1 MPEHE
6 PGQPEWFLHRL
17 YDKLAARQAG
27 MQENDDFYEGNHPLP
42 FVTKTHNA
50 KMRDEFRG
58 MLEDSNSNFMSLV
71 VDVVEERTRVDGF
84 RVGSASDPTTDAEAW
99 GIWQANN
106 LDAETQ
112 AAFID
117 SLVKGVSYLS
127 VWKNPGDD
135 VPTIAVEDASQ
146 TIVDYVPGS
155 NFRKRAAALKI
166 WTDDWTGHERA
177 DVWMPDGIHK
187 FSRSA
192 RDKEQSTSDFER
204 PKNWARIET
213 GDFVSNPQ
221 NIVPIIPLRNRPRL
235 LTEGTSEI
243 DGPKPIQKRINSKLF
258 LLALAGY
265 FGAHR
270 QRWAVNLALMEDD
283 EGNPVEP
290 FDVAVDKLWQVDPP
304 EEPGAPEVKFGEFD
318 ATPLDG
324 YIKAIEQDVLHISVT
339 TRTPRHYLIESGQAP
354 SGDSIRSAE
363 SGLTKKAARKC
374 RTWGEDI
381 EEAMRIARGFTD
393 AGPTPIDSE
402 VVWASTEIQSEAERT
417 DATIKQFQAGL
428 IPYEAALE
436 KLGYSQ
442 TEIRRFSA
450 DRLKDRLL
458 NLSNTTPEEQIP
470 ATEPAA
476 AA

>member
-1 MPEHE
+1 MADDKLE
-6 PGQPEWFLHRL
+6 PGTPEWFLRRL
-17 YDKLAARQAG
+17 YSKLSARQG
-27 MQENDDFYEGNHPLP
+27 EMQEHDNFYEGDHPLP
-42 FVTKTHNA
+42 FVTKAHNA

-58 MLEDSNSNFMSLV
+58 MLEDSKSNFMSLV

-84 RVGSASDPTTDAEAW
+84 RVGSANDPQADADTW
-99 GIWQANN
+99 NIWQHNN
-106 LDAETQ
+106 LDAESQ
-112 AAFID
+112 VAFID

-127 VWKNPGDD
+127 VWRDPGEEI
-135 VPTIAVEDASQ
+135 PTIAVEDASQ
-146 TIVDYVPGS
+146 TIVDYVPGT
-155 NFRKRAAALKI
+155 NFRKRAAGLKI

-177 DVWMPDGIHK
+177 DIWMPDGIHK
-187 FSRSA
+187 FSRSSKD
-192 RDKEQSTSDFER
+192 REESNTDFER
-204 PKNWARIET
+204 PKGWQRIET

-221 NIVPIIPLRNRPRL
+221 NIVPIVPLRNRPRL
-235 LTEGTSEI
+235 LVEGTSEI
-243 DGPKPIQKRINSKLF
+243 KGPKPIQKRINSKLF

-270 QRWAVNLALMEDD
+270 QRWAVNLAIMEDD
-283 EGNPVEP
+283 DGNPIEP
-290 FDVAVDKLWQVDPP
+290 FDVAVDKLWQVEPQEDPN
-304 EEPGAPEVKFGEFD
+304 ATEVKFGEFD

-324 YIKAIEQDVLHISVT
+324 YIRAIEQDVLHISVT

-363 SGLTKKAARKC
+363 SGLTRKGGRKC
-374 RTWGEDI
+374 RTWGEGI

-393 AGPTPIDSE
+393 AGPTAASSE

-450 DRLKDRLL
+450 DRMRDQLL
-458 NLSNTTPEEQIP
+458 ANIVDPEDADP
-470 ATEPAA
+470 EPAVA
-476 AA
+476 